1 MPARESP
8 GSRRWAAGQ
17 TVRGTRPEILCASSS
32 AGSNAPVDRARGC
45 PRRKMQGAMRA
56 EAAGQL
62 TAQQLQAGINAAQDA
77 DLPTIMRALTKKGR
91 NLLGKLSHDEADEH
105 GRTPLINAA
114 AYTWDPDIVPYLIS
128 QGADV
133 HAADAQGRTALHHV
147 TSSNNTAAAARS
159 RHGRSNLSILSAMR
173 WPSITRLRAAQLRRP
188 VVRLA
193 PTRTPRT
200 GRAPRRLP
208 PPRRSGTRQFSR
220 CSTGSLTLVEHRH

>member
-1 MPARESP
+1 
-8 GSRRWAAGQ
+8 
-17 TVRGTRPEILCASSS
+17 
-32 AGSNAPVDRARGC
+32 
-45 PRRKMQGAMRA
+45 MRA

-114 AYTWDPDIVPYLIS
+114 AYTWDPEIVPYLIS

-147 TSSNNTAAAARS
+147 TSSNNTAAAAGIAQACCAAGADPNAKVGPGGFFVSLLCDVCRLLFFLTRRAPS
-159 RHGRSNLSILSAMR
+159 PRHGA
-173 WPSITRLRAAQLRRP
+173 
-188 VVRLA
+188 
-193 PTRTPRT
+193 
-200 GRAPRRLP
+200 G
-208 PPRRSGTRQFSR
+208 
-220 CSTGSLTLVEHRH
+220 